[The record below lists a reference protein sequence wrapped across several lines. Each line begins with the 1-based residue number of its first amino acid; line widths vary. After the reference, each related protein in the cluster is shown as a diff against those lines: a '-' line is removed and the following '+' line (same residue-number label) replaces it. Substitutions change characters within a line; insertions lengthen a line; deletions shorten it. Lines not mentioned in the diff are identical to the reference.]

1 MEDLETS
8 VKKVVEATLSTAA
21 DPNREEEKTKIIS
34 SPIKESL
41 HAEFK
46 AIAKAYNLNIA
57 ALLTLLIEQTV
68 SQFNAELDPKDE
80 PVLGEILLPGG
91 PKECTLKFP
100 EEEATGEAEETAV
113 EPELTGEAV
122 AVEEEEPAATPP
134 VVNRFPSFND
144 WSSLLKVPKIDD

>member
-1 MEDLETS
+1 MENIETS
-8 VKKVVEATLSTAA
+8 VKKVVEATLNTAA
-21 DPNREEEKTKIIS
+21 QTEEKTKIIS

-46 AIAKAYNLNIA
+46 TIAKAYDLNIA
-57 ALLTLLIEQTV
+57 VLLTLLIEETV
-68 SQFNAELDPKDE
+68 RHFNAGLDPKDE

-100 EEEATGEAEETAV
+100 EEEATGEAEQTAA
-113 EPELTGEAV
+113 EPGLTGEAV
-122 AVEEEEPAATPP
+122 EEEPAVTTPA
-134 VVNRFPSFND
+134 VNRFPSFND

>member
-68 SQFNAELDPKDE
+68 SQFNAGLDPKDE
-80 PVLGEILLPGG
+80 PVLGEIFLPGG
-91 PKECTLKFP
+91 PKECTLKFS
-100 EEEATGEAEETAV
+100 EEEPTEEAA

-122 AVEEEEPAATPP
+122 AVEEEPAATTPA
-134 VVNRFPSFND
+134 VNRFPSFND